1 MEKEE
6 ESLMSKPISNAAFK
20 RMVKS
25 LSPEKQQ
32 EVISRTL
39 RVIPH
44 WLMEEVARPVPNEKV
59 IKHLES
65 RRKQARLMWS
75 SILVNRHA

>member
-1 MEKEE
+1 
-6 ESLMSKPISNAAFK
+6 MSKPISNAAYK
-20 RMVKS
+20 RLILS
-25 LSPEKQQ
+25 LSVEKQI
-32 EVISRTL
+32 ESVERML

-65 RRKQARLMWS
+65 RLKQARLMWS